1 MRCGAMRKL
10 RAFKPGLDLLG
21 AGQDALTMAGPQFHR
36 KGRRGSVG
44 AIADTEPDGSAR
56 RMILRAQAKRR
67 QETRRAGGG
76 GEISALNPLDFLLAV
91 DDVSRVG
98 ALRLANAA
106 WLKARTSW

>member
-1 MRCGAMRKL
+1 
-10 RAFKPGLDLLG
+10 
-21 AGQDALTMAGPQFHR
+21 
-36 KGRRGSVG
+36 
-44 AIADTEPDGSAR
+44 
-56 RMILRAQAKRR
+56 MILRAHAKRR